1 MENKRRGKLYIISGP
16 SGTGKSTIIE
26 KVRQYRPELTFSV
39 SATTRLPRKG
49 DVEGVTYYFKT
60 KPQFEEMIKNGEL
73 LEYAQFAGNYYGTPI
88 RPILEKMENGIDT
101 VLDIEVNGHHQVK
114 EKIPEAISIFIIP
127 PSMEELERRLRS
139 RGTDSDA
146 VIEVRLKT
154 AEKELDEM
162 DNYDYI
168 VENDL
173 IRNAVF
179 QVLLIMSAN
188 ERNERESK
196 RK

>member
-26 KVRQYRPELTFSV
+26 KVMRYRPELTFSV

-49 DVEGVTYYFKT
+49 DVEGETYYFKT

-88 RPILEKMENGIDT
+88 APILEKMKNGIDT
-101 VLDIEVNGHHQVK
+101 VLDIEVNGYRQIK
-114 EKIPEAISIFIIP
+114 EKIPEAVSIFIIP

-154 AEKELDEM
+154 AEKELEQM
-162 DNYDYI
+162 ENYDYI
-168 VENDL
+168 VENDQV
-173 IRNAVF
+173 RNAVF
-179 QVLLIMSAN
+179 QVLLIMAST
-188 ERNERESK
+188 ERNEEK
-196 RK
+196 GE

>member
-1 MENKRRGKLYIISGP
+1 
-16 SGTGKSTIIE
+16 
-26 KVRQYRPELTFSV
+26 
-39 SATTRLPRKG
+39 
-49 DVEGVTYYFKT
+49 
-60 KPQFEEMIKNGEL
+60 MIKNGEL